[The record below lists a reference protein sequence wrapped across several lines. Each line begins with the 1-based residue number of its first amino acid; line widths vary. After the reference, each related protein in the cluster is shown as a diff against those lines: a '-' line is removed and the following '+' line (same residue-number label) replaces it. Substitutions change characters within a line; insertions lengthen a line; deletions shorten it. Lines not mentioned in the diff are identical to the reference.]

1 MPFDYR
7 LYQHLEPTIPT
18 MMVLSSMKSIYCIAT
33 NVSSHNRNASIL
45 TTTLR
50 DNKFIGISDISL
62 NFLQCFHD
70 ILYSNDLYGAHSWRK
85 DVNRFQYDTLR
96 LFVDSVRSYFDPR
109 NDAYHSYIWI
119 FKHRDTCT
127 RFKVSCIV
135 HIIHKDNPSYLSMIN
150 SIYESTPNSFVVLRR
165 SVFFES
171 NLSLWCA

>member
-62 NFLQCFHD
+62 NFLKRFYG
-70 ILYSNDLYGAHSWRK
+70 ILYTLTTCVVQVLEENTRTDSSM
-85 DVNRFQYDTLR
+85 TLR
-96 LFVDSVRSYFDPR
+96 LFVDSVGSYFDPW
-109 NDAYHSYIWI
+109 NDTHRSYIEI

-127 RFKVSCIV
+127 RFRI
-135 HIIHKDNPSYLSMIN
+135 
-150 SIYESTPNSFVVLRR
+150 SFI
-165 SVFFES
+165 S
-171 NLSLWCA
+171 